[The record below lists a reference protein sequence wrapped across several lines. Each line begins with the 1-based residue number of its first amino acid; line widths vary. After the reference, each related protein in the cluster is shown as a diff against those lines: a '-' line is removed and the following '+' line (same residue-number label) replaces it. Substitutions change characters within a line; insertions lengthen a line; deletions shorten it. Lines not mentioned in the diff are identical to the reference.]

1 MSLKYAARKV
11 MAFARNPSKLVTM
24 IYEELTRLDGEL
36 TRLDGRVGATET
48 RTEVIRI
55 PADATAGATW
65 EIALGHAMIT
75 GRIASAQIVPDS
87 DIGQATDYMK
97 LSLINKL
104 NTGEGTTVLGTR
116 NVNSTNTLDAFLGA
130 NIIETIP
137 NVDVAHALALKK
149 EVEGTGQAW
158 PGGVIEITYVP
169 SA

>member
-24 IYEELTRLDGEL
+24 LYEELNL
-36 TRLDGRVGATET
+36 LDGRVGNTET

-55 PADATAGATW
+55 PEDALAGDTW
-65 EIALGHAMIT
+65 EIALGHALIT
-75 GRIASAQIVPDS
+75 GRIASAMLVPDS

-104 NTGEGTTVLGTR
+104 NTGEGTTVLGSR

-137 NVDVAHALALKK
+137 NVDVAHGLSLKK

-169 SA
+169 PA

>member
-24 IYEELTRLDGEL
+24 IYEELTRLDV
-36 TRLDGRVGATET
+36 RVRATET

-104 NTGEGTTVLGTR
+104 NTGEGTTVLGSR
-116 NVNSTNTLDAFLGA
+116 NVNSTKTLDAFLGA

-137 NVDVAHALALKK
+137 DVDVAHALALKK
-149 EVEGTGQAW
+149 EVEGEGQSW
-158 PGGVIEITYVP
+158 PGGVIEITYIP